1 MLKKMLFAAGT
12 AYLGRKM
19 MGRSSRT
26 SDYSRSGFGLGS
38 RRTGRR
44 SMFGF

>member
-1 MLKKMLFAAGT
+1 MLRKLIFAAGT

-19 MGRSSRT
+19 MGRSRGS
-26 SDYSRSGFGLGS
+26 SGFSPAGVGTGS

>member
-1 MLKKMLFAAGT
+1 MLRKLIFAAGT

-19 MGRSSRT
+19 MGRSRGS
-26 SDYSRSGFGLGS
+26 SGVSPTGMGLGS